1 MVVIL
6 LAIIFVLSRPLGS
19 YALLVPTLTNRRR
32 SSPRRLRPLNA
43 AFGNILGNKE
53 TQQQQQQQEQL
64 PKDVKDAVTKCRQ
77 SVQRAL
83 GARISRM
90 EIEMPVGAN
99 FGIEDGKQSKSK
111 RSNDKRD
118 YDEDETGLTM
128 TKLDKSNRELARLFV
143 EMFQPLGG
151 RHICAIFNTE
161 DLADEAR
168 LRWSNNL
175 AVECNIVAIDRKGRR
190 SRKGGSKPKKK
201 VNKGFAAILAEE
213 LDDDDDDSSTS
224 ASGPFTLPK
233 DTEVAI
239 FISPGPRELIAIER
253 ICNDVGMGTC
263 VILLNARLSSLIG
276 DNYSTD
282 AARTLFTQEFEPV
295 WTLTCAPQDVAPG
308 CLLHRAYPGTWI
320 LARKPKVGPPKTIA
334 TKTEERLTM
343 EEFANAYSTIEV
355 SELEKTS
362 EKFAEN
368 VMGWFK

>member
-1 MVVIL
+1 
-6 LAIIFVLSRPLGS
+6 
-19 YALLVPTLTNRRR
+19 
-32 SSPRRLRPLNA
+32 
-43 AFGNILGNKE
+43 
-53 TQQQQQQQEQL
+53 
-64 PKDVKDAVTKCRQ
+64 
-77 SVQRAL
+77 
-83 GARISRM
+83 
-90 EIEMPVGAN
+90 
-99 FGIEDGKQSKSK
+99 
-111 RSNDKRD
+111 
-118 YDEDETGLTM
+118 
-128 TKLDKSNRELARLFV
+128 
-143 EMFQPLGG
+143 
-151 RHICAIFNTE
+151 
-161 DLADEAR
+161 
-168 LRWSNNL
+168 
-175 AVECNIVAIDRKGRR
+175 VECNIVAIDRNGRR

-213 LDDDDDDSSTS
+213 LDDDDESSTS

-334 TKTEERLTM
+334 TKTERFTM
-343 EEFANAYSTIEV
+343 EEFVNAYSTIEV